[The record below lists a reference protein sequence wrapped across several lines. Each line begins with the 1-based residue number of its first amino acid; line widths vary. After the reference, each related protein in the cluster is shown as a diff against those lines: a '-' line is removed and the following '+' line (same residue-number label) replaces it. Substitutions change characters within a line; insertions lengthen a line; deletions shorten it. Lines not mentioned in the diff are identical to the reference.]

1 MSFRRQTYFLICVG
15 KLKDDP
21 NNADILAQIQEI
33 QLHIVSLGRCQK
45 QVVQRLRK
53 EVEAFK
59 AENANGAKLSVAS
72 LLGLNNNNHITPGN
86 EQRDEVVQVK
96 VQTNGI
102 SESRRSSKDDYEEV
116 VHNGDVSVTR
126 DICAKERSIS
136 VETVSID
143 EEIIELSNDESSREK
158 HEDTE
163 DIDSRECSAFEECK
177 TVSKQ
182 IKFLDNLGL
191 ITVSKFDKLQNKKAE
206 RKRRS
211 TANPQFVYSNWDI
224 PTKKKKYSYLQSAG
238 NGPQTR
244 QTTRLNGPSPPPPSK
259 CTSKSTSPPIKTT
272 PKSLMLVQKSLA
284 KPAILKNIPES
295 RLISNKTQ
303 AENGVNQTSI
313 SNFKSSE
320 TKAANIPTLSSDSTV
335 EKIEKIEKTE
345 NLEKVKNE
353 SVCIHCRSP
362 GNLTICDN
370 CSSSYHTFCHSTV
383 SPPPSRLCPLCAQKK
398 LEEIE
403 EEKPIAVV
411 KKNDELPPESVAS
424 GIAGQTGEDSEVNK
438 ATGGFYKIDATTPKF
453 NVSFNQF
460 PSSTYLIPIAS
471 NPIVPT
477 TTITAPEQ
485 TIISTPITFTNQF
498 ISPVNNSITY
508 PPFIINQFPPQ
519 PCITPFIQ
527 SEPRISFNYSLPVI
541 NTQPEKQQYLIV
553 KKISDPCVGGI
564 VSFSNQQQVQP
575 TLSYKLP
582 SITQESGVVESK
594 EGQSNFID
602 GSTFFYD
609 QLAGCQ
615 SEPAIRNNGKSTTRE
630 IPGLNRI
637 TTVEK
642 SENVVGNLEPSSPS
656 PTSVDERKQRKSDI
670 RARAKSTEV
679 RLSINDN
686 LESTAKLEASEQFKV
701 SSSPKP
707 ETGSL
712 NSLFSSDQKSDF
724 ITSSVDKSQQKDF
737 SDLKCGSISNRLFR
751 RIVKDQSSL
760 RTGQSTSEY
769 LKLEEAHLSAP
780 SSTNLVNTVDIVC
793 KSDTLIRSRSCP
805 SVEIINKENDPK
817 QTQKSFIRRKRRS
830 LDSLPY
836 ENQTNMKLGERRK
849 KYSRES
855 SEKDTDDEMREDSMS
870 FEANILEDTLTADE
884 GESEISDTP
893 DDIDNERIASSIDM
907 QVLEDFETAM
917 REAETSDT
925 ANIK

>member
-1 MSFRRQTYFLICVG
+1 MMEISKGLRKEIILVQNKLKDAIRDHQICVG

-411 KKNDELPPESVAS
+411 KKNDELQEKARERYEQRERNADLRLQVYELEKRSQLLGQSIQLQNRLRQELLGKQEKTQKLIKRLVDFIKLMQLHPNSTSAS
-424 GIAGQTGEDSEVNK
+424 T
-438 ATGGFYKIDATTPKF
+438 
-453 NVSFNQF
+453 
-460 PSSTYLIPIAS
+460 SSH
-471 NPIVPT
+471 
-477 TTITAPEQ
+477 
-485 TIISTPITFTNQF
+485 
-498 ISPVNNSITY
+498 
-508 PPFIINQFPPQ
+508 PQ
-519 PCITPFIQ
+519 PTSSQSHLIQ
-527 SEPRISFNYSLPVI
+527 SSQPPLSLHQ
-541 NTQPEKQQYLIV
+541 NK
-553 KKISDPCVGGI
+553 
-564 VSFSNQQQVQP
+564 
-575 TLSYKLP
+575 LSSPLP
-582 SITQESGVVESK
+582 
-594 EGQSNFID
+594 
-602 GSTFFYD
+602 
-609 QLAGCQ
+609 
-615 SEPAIRNNGKSTTRE
+615 
-630 IPGLNRI
+630 
-637 TTVEK
+637 
-642 SENVVGNLEPSSPS
+642 SPS
-656 PTSVDERKQRKSDI
+656 PTSSSVP
-670 RARAKSTEV
+670 STIPSPIH
-679 RLSINDN
+679 LSSSTNSPHN
-686 LESTAKLEASEQFKV
+686 PVSPHSFNQNPESPSTIHCQLSTHNQKNNNTSSSKKFPTPALVV
-701 SSSPKP
+701 SSASLTNSKFNQLLATNYHQSPRNQVSLSPKKANQTLSTVP
-707 ETGSL
+707 HSSMINLQAVSLSQPFEITGSPPPARFPDSTVL
-712 NSLFSSDQKSDF
+712 QQWKSQK
-724 ITSSVDKSQQKDF
+724 TSSVTWNHHHRLQHQSMNESNVKVTLEHELNQQKFDSPSTIISSQQP
-737 SDLKCGSISNRLFR
+737 SW
-751 RIVKDQSSL
+751 
-760 RTGQSTSEY
+760 
-769 LKLEEAHLSAP
+769 KLP
-780 SSTNLVNTVDIVC
+780 NN
-793 KSDTLIRSRSCP
+793 SRSPPLLNQRQVHSTHCSQAIKSPISSPAVLINHNKKISLISSADP
-805 SVEIINKENDPK
+805 SQID
-817 QTQKSFIRRKRRS
+817 
-830 LDSLPY
+830 
-836 ENQTNMKLGERRK
+836 
-849 KYSRES
+849 S
-855 SEKDTDDEMREDSMS
+855 SEESLKTSRACERDSPPP
-870 FEANILEDTLTADE
+870 NT
-884 GESEISDTP
+884 
-893 DDIDNERIASSIDM
+893 
-907 QVLEDFETAM
+907 
-917 REAETSDT
+917 
-925 ANIK
+925 